1 MKLLY
6 LSALAIMLASCS
18 SDDSPTPNNSIE
30 HPISL
35 ASVSLGSVTDFTRA
49 GESDNGSSST
59 SITDGSLGL
68 FITKNG
74 DKQES
79 KYLCDNA
86 EFTYKDNTWTCD
98 KTYYWASD
106 DATIKYIAYYP
117 YVETV
122 ENSEDYGYNIPW
134 DISNQDAD
142 ATLDLCYQSAE
153 ASNNKDHNI
162 DIELDHVCSKLV
174 VNITNFGDEF
184 GENKNVQGIKL
195 GGLICQ
201 DQITIS
207 DGSWDGQME
216 SGDITMKPVT
226 TTEGSLHTYEAILI
240 PQTNP
245 VTLTITV
252 NNEEYIMNLPRQAF
266 DKGTQ
271 YTLNIQVGQDITK
284 AGAITRTPW
293 IETVGGTITVE

>member
-49 GESDNGSSST
+49 GAGDNVSSST
-59 SITDGSLGL
+59 PITSGSLG
-68 FITKNG
+68 FYITKNG
-74 DKQES
+74 DKETD

-86 EFTYKDNTWTCD
+86 EFTCENETWTCN

-106 DATIKYIAYYP
+106 NAEIEYIAYYP
-117 YVETV
+117 YKA
-122 ENSEDYGYNIPW
+122 
-134 DISNQDAD
+134 ISDGKITWNVSDQ
-142 ATLDLCYQSAE
+142 TTSKDLCYTKATATNSADNHSIAINLE
-153 ASNNKDHNI
+153 H
-162 DIELDHVCSKLV
+162 LCSKLV

-245 VTLTITV
+245 VTLTVTV
-252 NNEEYIMNLPRQAF
+252 NAEEYIMNLPRQAF

>member
-49 GESDNGSSST
+49 GESDNVSSST
-59 SITDGSLGL
+59 PITSGSLG
-68 FITKNG
+68 FYITKNG
-74 DKQES
+74 DKETD

-86 EFTYKDNTWTCD
+86 KFTCENNTWTCD

-122 ENSEDYGYNIPW
+122 ENSKDYGYNIPW

-153 ASNNKDHNI
+153 ASNNTDHDI
-162 DIELDHVCSKLV
+162 DIKLDHVCSKLI
-174 VNITNFGDEF
+174 VNITKFGDEF
-184 GENKNVQGIKL
+184 GDTQPTVSGIKL
-195 GGLICQ
+195 GDLYTKGTYLLQ
-201 DQITIS
+201 YKDWAS
-207 DGSWDGQME
+207 DKKEAVEFS
-216 SGDITMKPVT
+216 MKSVGNNT
-226 TTEGSLHTYEAILI
+226 FEAILI
-240 PQTNP
+240 PQSAA
-245 VTLTITV
+245 VTLTVTV
-252 NNEEYIMNLPRQAF
+252 NAEEYIMNLPRQAF

>member
-1 MKLLY
+1 M
-6 LSALAIMLASCS
+6 SALAIMLASCS

-49 GESDNGSSST
+49 GEGDNVSSST
-59 SITDGSLGL
+59 PITDGSLGL

-86 EFTYKDNTWTCD
+86 EFTYKDNNWSCD
-98 KTYYWASD
+98 NTYYWASD

-117 YVETV
+117 YVKTV
-122 ENSEDYGYNIPW
+122 ENSEDYGYNISW
-134 DISNQDAD
+134 NVSDQSK
-142 ATLDLCYQSAE
+142 TLDLCYQSAE

-174 VNITNFGDEF
+174 VNITKFGDEI
-184 GENKNVQGIKL
+184 GADPSVEGIKL
-195 GGLICQ
+195 GGLY
-201 DQITIS
+201 TKGTFTFKYS
-207 DGSWDGQME
+207 DWASDKKE
-216 SGDITMKPVT
+216 AVEFSMKSVGNNT
-226 TTEGSLHTYEAILI
+226 FEAILI

-252 NNEEYIMNLPRQAF
+252 NGEEYIMNLPRQAF

>member
-6 LSALAIMLASCS
+6 MSALAIMLASCS

-30 HPISL
+30 YPISL

-49 GESDNGSSST
+49 GEGDNVSSST
-59 SITDGSLGL
+59 PITDGSLG
-68 FITKNG
+68 FYITKNG
-74 DKQES
+74 DKETD

-86 EFTYKDNTWTCD
+86 EFTCENNTWTCD

-122 ENSEDYGYNIPW
+122 DNSEDYGYNIPW
-134 DISNQDAD
+134 DVSNQDAD

-153 ASNNKDHNI
+153 ASNNTDHDI
-162 DIELDHVCSKLV
+162 DIKLDHVCSKLV
-174 VNITNFGDEF
+174 VNITNFGDEI
-184 GENKNVQGIKL
+184 GENPSVEGIKL
-195 GGLICQ
+195 GGLDTKKIFSFKYN
-201 DQITIS
+201 DWAS
-207 DGSWDGQME
+207 DPKEAVEFS
-216 SGDITMKPVT
+216 MKSVGNNT
-226 TTEGSLHTYEAILI
+226 FEAILI

-245 VTLTITV
+245 VTLTVTV
-252 NNEEYIMNLPRQAF
+252 NGEEYIMNLPRQAF

>member
-6 LSALAIMLASCS
+6 MSALAIMLASCS
-18 SDDSPTPNNSIE
+18 SGDSPTPNNSIE

-49 GESDNGSSST
+49 GESDNVSSST
-59 SITDGSLGL
+59 SITDGSIGL

-79 KYLCDNA
+79 KYRCDNA
-86 EFTYKDNTWTCD
+86 KFTYNNNSWSCDN
-98 KTYYWASD
+98 TYYWASD

-153 ASNNKDHNI
+153 ASNNTDHDI
-162 DIELDHVCSKLV
+162 DIKLDHVCSKLI
-174 VNITNFGDEF
+174 VNITKFGDEI
-184 GENKNVQGIKL
+184 GADPSVEGIKL
-195 GGLICQ
+195 GGLY
-201 DQITIS
+201 TKGTFTFKYS
-207 DGSWDGQME
+207 DWASDKKDAVE
-216 SGDITMKPVT
+216 FSMKSVGNNT
-226 TTEGSLHTYEAILI
+226 FEAILI

>member
-49 GESDNGSSST
+49 GESDNVSSST
-59 SITDGSLGL
+59 PITSGSLG
-68 FITKNG
+68 FYITKNG
-74 DKQES
+74 DKETD

-86 EFTYKDNTWTCD
+86 KFTCENNTWTCD

-153 ASNNKDHNI
+153 ASNNTDHDI
-162 DIELDHVCSKLV
+162 DIKLDHVCSKLI
-174 VNITNFGDEF
+174 VNITKFGDEF
-184 GENKNVQGIKL
+184 GDTQPTVSGIKL
-195 GGLICQ
+195 GDLYTKGTYLLQ
-201 DQITIS
+201 YKDWAS
-207 DGSWDGQME
+207 DKKEAVEFS
-216 SGDITMKPVT
+216 MKSVGNNT
-226 TTEGSLHTYEAILI
+226 FEAILI
-240 PQTNP
+240 PQSAA
-245 VTLTITV
+245 VTLTVTV
-252 NNEEYIMNLPRQAF
+252 NAEEYIMNLPRQAF